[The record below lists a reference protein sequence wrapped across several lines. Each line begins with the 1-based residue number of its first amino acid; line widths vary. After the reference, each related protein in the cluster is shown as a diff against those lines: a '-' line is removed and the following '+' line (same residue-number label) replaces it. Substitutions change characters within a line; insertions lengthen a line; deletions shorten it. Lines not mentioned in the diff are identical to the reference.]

1 MKSNTNQGSI
11 IGTNLKHQNH
21 DEKATK
27 RGKLALVGKRKMVL
41 MQNTRRENPLL
52 A

>member
-11 IGTNLKHQNH
+11 VGTDLKHQNH

-27 RGKLALVGKRKMVL
+27 RGKLALLGKGKL
-41 MQNTRRENPLL
+41 F
-52 A
+52 